1 MSSKL
6 SLFINTQH
14 GKYIISVI
22 LGLGLESLFRKA
34 CNARNCLVFKAPTL
48 SEIKDNIFKF
58 NNKCFK
64 FREKTV
70 SCSKDKNEKTV
81 EFE

>member
-6 SLFINTQH
+6 SHFINTQH

-22 LGLGLESLFRKA
+22 LGLGLASLFRKA
-34 CNARNCLVFKAPTL
+34 CNTRNCLVFKAPSM
-48 SEIKDNIFKF
+48 SEIKDKMFKF
-58 NNKCFK
+58 NSKCFK
-64 FREKTV
+64 FREKAV
-70 SCSKDKNEKTV
+70 SCSDDKNKKTV